1 MLFLDS
7 LLGFCRDQK
16 VGGNSTAPA
25 EFLASF
31 VMHRLCDILQS
42 APPLWTCIIIYHRDL
57 DVLDDCED
65 QMDSGAES

>member
-1 MLFLDS
+1 MLFLDC
-7 LLGFCRDQK
+7 LLGFCR
-16 VGGNSTAPA
+16 VGGDSMDTA

-42 APPLWTCIIIYHRDL
+42 SPPLGTCIIIYHRDL
-57 DVLDDCED
+57 DVSDDCED